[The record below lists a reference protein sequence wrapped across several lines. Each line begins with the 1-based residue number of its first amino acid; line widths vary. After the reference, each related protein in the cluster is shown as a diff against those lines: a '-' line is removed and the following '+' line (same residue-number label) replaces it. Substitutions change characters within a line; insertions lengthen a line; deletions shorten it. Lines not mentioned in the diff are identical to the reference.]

1 MEFIEFQWLKDWPSK
16 KEALQET
23 LGCSGQFLKK
33 HFSSKELQ
41 HNIRA
46 RDLTKLPI
54 DFVNNL
60 KINPVFKG
68 PRPTIIQET
77 SRYIALHKPAGVHGH
92 PLCYSDQDTLLNFLA
107 EEKKWESL
115 NINTAHY
122 DRGLLYRLDYE
133 TSGVILLAKDEAYFQ
148 SIRNEFKEKMKRKL
162 YLVIV
167 EGEFDKEGKWTHF
180 FRSSGAKGSKQKVS
194 EDFHSEAHEGSLEV
208 KRILVKEGKSL
219 LVVSLETG
227 LRHQIRAQL
236 AHLGFPIFGDEL
248 YGGAI
253 APRLFLHA
261 WKYEWDETVVDPNAD
276 GFEEYFDLS
285 LIEKMS
291 LT

>member
-1 MEFIEFQWLKDWPSK
+1 
-16 KEALQET
+16 
-23 LGCSGQFLKK
+23 
-33 HFSSKELQ
+33 
-41 HNIRA
+41 
-46 RDLTKLPI
+46 
-54 DFVNNL
+54 
-60 KINPVFKG
+60 
-68 PRPTIIQET
+68 
-77 SRYIALHKPAGVHGH
+77 
-92 PLCYSDQDTLLNFLA
+92 
-107 EEKKWESL
+107 
-115 NINTAHY
+115 
-122 DRGLLYRLDYE
+122 
-133 TSGVILLAKDEAYFQ
+133 
-148 SIRNEFKEKMKRKL
+148 MKRKL

-167 EGEFDKEGKWTHF
+167 EGEFDREGKWTHF

-194 EDFHSEAHEGSLEV
+194 DDFHSEAHEGNLEV
-208 KRILVKEGKSL
+208 KRLLVKEGKSL

-261 WKYEWDETVVDPNAD
+261 WKYEWDETVIDPNAD

-285 LIEKMS
+285 LMEKMI